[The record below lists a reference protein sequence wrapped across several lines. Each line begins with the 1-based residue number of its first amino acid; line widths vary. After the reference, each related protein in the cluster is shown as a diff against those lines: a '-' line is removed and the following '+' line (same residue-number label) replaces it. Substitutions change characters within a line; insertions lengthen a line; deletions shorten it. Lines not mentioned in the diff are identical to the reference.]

1 MKRPLHGDGDI
12 KGIVGCR
19 VVSVFSVGEDDSV
32 LPSPGWVTHRG
43 AMLVQPFLYAFSR
56 TGSTMYRK

>member
-1 MKRPLHGDGDI
+1 MCPALHGNDDI

-32 LPSPGWVTHRG
+32 LPSPEWVTHRG
-43 AMLVQPFLYAFSR
+43 GQRQRHTAKNERMVEPVPL
-56 TGSTMYRK
+56 G